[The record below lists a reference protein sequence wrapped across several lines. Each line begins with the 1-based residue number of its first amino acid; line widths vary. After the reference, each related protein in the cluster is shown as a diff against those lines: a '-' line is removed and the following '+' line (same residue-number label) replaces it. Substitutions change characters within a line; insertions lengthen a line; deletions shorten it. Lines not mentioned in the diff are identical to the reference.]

1 MVQVIVEFVGTEG
14 AATKKETIKSA
25 IKTIKNTKR
34 IKNVFEALKKNFRAK
49 STTIPPITKANII
62 PGKPKANKRRET
74 KNSIIFRKRKDRLS
88 EVREIKP
95 VISSIKTIKG
105 DSIILFLFI
114 N

>member
-1 MVQVIVEFVGTEG
+1 MNLLEFRDNY
-14 AATKKETIKSA
+14 KKMR
-25 IKTIKNTKR
+25 IKTVIKIIKNKQR
-34 IKNVFEALKKNFRAK
+34 MIIVFEALNKNLRAK
-49 STTIPPITKANII
+49 SITIPPIITAIKI
-62 PGKPKANKRRET
+62 PGKPMADKRREA
-74 KNSIIFRKRKDRLS
+74 KNSINFEKRKYRLS